1 MIGAAVM
8 GSALPVF
15 AASAWLSSLA
25 LVVAGNILAGAGFGM
40 ISPALTTSV
49 VNAVHEDRRATATG
63 ILQMMGQVGAVAAI
77 TVTGA
82 IVAAGHGPG
91 RFAAAFLVAAVPALL
106 SIAAAGFIQT
116 RPASRPDA
124 AGHAPTSL
132 EKADDPS

>member
-1 MIGAAVM
+1 MRAAVS
-8 GSALPVF
+8 GRGAFQIRRCTRFIHDATV
-15 AASAWLSSLA
+15 
-25 LVVAGNILAGAGFGM
+25 LVCWSGLVICL
-40 ISPALTTSV
+40 
-49 VNAVHEDRRATATG
+49 
-63 ILQMMGQVGAVAAI
+63 LQMMGQVGAVAAI
-77 TVTGA
+77 TVSGA